1 MVGHVLCHAGSH
13 TASLFIESDTNDDA
27 SKVFTNIAESLL
39 VYGSEKYNH
48 ENNDE
53 TNVLIKLDYETM
65 IGCRTF

>member
-1 MVGHVLCHAGSH
+1 MVGHVLCHVGS
-13 TASLFIESDTNDDA
+13 LCIESDTNDDV

-39 VYGSEKYNH
+39 VYGSEKDKH

-53 TNVLIKLDYETM
+53 TNILIKLDYETM